1 MNKRN
6 QQWNSTDLCC
16 QSLGANFCKH
26 SEGVGIAPATEAF
39 FHAVVAEIRMCDFTG
54 SVCYPL
60 IVQCRSSA
68 TESCP

>member
-39 FHAVVAEIRMCDFTG
+39 FHAVVRRLGCVTSLA
-54 SVCYPL
+54 VCVIL
-60 IVQCRSSA
+60 
-68 TESCP
+68 